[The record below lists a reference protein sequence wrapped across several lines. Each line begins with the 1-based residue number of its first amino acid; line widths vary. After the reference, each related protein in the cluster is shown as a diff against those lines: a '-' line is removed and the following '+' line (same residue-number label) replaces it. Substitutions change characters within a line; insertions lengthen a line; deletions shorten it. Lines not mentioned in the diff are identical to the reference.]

1 MSDSPALI
9 YLEADD
15 EITAVVRRI
24 READADRVVIVAP
37 GRSRATSSVIAL
49 RLLAREDR
57 EVAIVGDAL
66 TRSLAAEASV
76 AAYATI
82 DEARRAGAGAPATPS
97 EPRHAAIH
105 VVRGPSTDDTAP
117 TLAVTGVAD
126 DARQAE
132 TRQVLL
138 AGSRPMPRMA
148 RRQRV
153 HRSVPVAFLVAAG
166 AVLLA
171 VGIAGAIVLP
181 AATITISP
189 RSEAVDPRTYV
200 IEFDDP
206 ESLSGTVESV
216 QTVTASGTY
225 TDREPATG
233 SVLLFNWDNVAVDVP
248 AGTLVAAG
256 NQAFAT
262 LAAVTAPA
270 GELTAEGTIQA
281 GEVGVGIVASQA
293 GPAAN
298 VAAAAIDTVL
308 SQGTASQL
316 RGFPNNQARLVT
328 NPDATSGGIDD
339 TGPEFTQT
347 DLDAAVTALRADLDE
362 QVAEALDPEV
372 GTLFVPGEPA
382 EAVIEGTDDMV
393 GTRDQPTSEI
403 SGTLRWEGHEIET
416 ARIED
421 EARARLADDADAV
434 REGHE
439 LLTDATEVEIG
450 DAALVGARMTVAVE
464 VRGRSTTTPGRATVI
479 ELVAGRTEE
488 EARQALD
495 DLGDAT
501 VNLWPGWV
509 GSVPEF
515 EWRIDVRIS
524 GEPTP

>member
-82 DEARRAGAGAPATPS
+82 DEARRADAGSPATPS

-153 HRSVPVAFLVAAG
+153 HRLVPVAFLVAAG

-181 AATITISP
+181 AATSP
-189 RSEAVDPRTYV
+189 SAPDPRPS
-200 IEFDDP
+200 I
-206 ESLSGTVESV
+206 
-216 QTVTASGTY
+216 
-225 TDREPATG
+225 
-233 SVLLFNWDNVAVDVP
+233 
-248 AGTLVAAG
+248 
-256 NQAFAT
+256 
-262 LAAVTAPA
+262 
-270 GELTAEGTIQA
+270 
-281 GEVGVGIVASQA
+281 
-293 GPAAN
+293 
-298 VAAAAIDTVL
+298 
-308 SQGTASQL
+308 
-316 RGFPNNQARLVT
+316 
-328 NPDATSGGIDD
+328 
-339 TGPEFTQT
+339 
-347 DLDAAVTALRADLDE
+347 
-362 QVAEALDPEV
+362 
-372 GTLFVPGEPA
+372 
-382 EAVIEGTDDMV
+382 
-393 GTRDQPTSEI
+393 
-403 SGTLRWEGHEIET
+403 
-416 ARIED
+416 
-421 EARARLADDADAV
+421 RAR
-434 REGHE
+434 
-439 LLTDATEVEIG
+439 
-450 DAALVGARMTVAVE
+450 MSSS
-464 VRGRSTTTPGRATVI
+464 STILSR
-479 ELVAGRTEE
+479 
-488 EARQALD
+488 
-495 DLGDAT
+495 
-501 VNLWPGWV
+501 
-509 GSVPEF
+509 
-515 EWRIDVRIS
+515 
-524 GEPTP
+524 